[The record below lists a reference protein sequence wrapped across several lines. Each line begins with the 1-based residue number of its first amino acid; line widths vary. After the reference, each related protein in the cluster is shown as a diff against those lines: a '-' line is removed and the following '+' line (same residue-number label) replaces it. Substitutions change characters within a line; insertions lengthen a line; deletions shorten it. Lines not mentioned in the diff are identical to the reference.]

1 MISGKDL
8 FEECLAHP
16 EPLIDPAYCTDALI
30 ISAGAGHAPTP
41 IMNTAN
47 KLSQRITAYAVAVS
61 DGDTQVA
68 ERQVASIEEL
78 LLEPDANFL
87 EFTSFWPSLDV
98 SYSAYSGLEY
108 SQRLDFLRTALKIF
122 VEKRHA
128 IYLAH
133 GYSPTTIQ
141 VRRDFE
147 SHKRRGNAAAVK
159 ISSLLEEA
167 GFVKADSLESF
178 LSTPKTFGLFGSGD
192 FLKGAISG
200 LESRLGMDFSWHRDH
215 QGKIPDFIIHTSDG
229 TVLIG
234 EAKHMK
240 EVGGGQDKQVSELI
254 ALVAQAKGGKRTGFV
269 AYLDGIYFNTFL
281 DAKDGKG
288 KSGAQVKQIREA
300 LASEPRN
307 YFVNSYGF
315 HKLINQKS

>member
-30 ISAGAGHAPTP
+30 ISAGADQAPTP
-41 IMNTAN
+41 IMKTAS
-47 KLSQRITAYAVAVS
+47 KLSQRITAYSVASS
-61 DGDTQVA
+61 DGDEQVL
-68 ERQVASIEEL
+68 ERQVVAIEEL

-98 SYSAYSGLEY
+98 SYSSYSGLEY
-108 SQRLDFLRTALKIF
+108 SERLAFLRTALKIF
-122 VEKRHA
+122 VDKRHN

-159 ISSLLEEA
+159 ISNLLESA
-167 GFVKADSLESF
+167 GFLKTDL
-178 LSTPKTFGLFGSGD
+178 LDNLLRTPKTFGLFGSGE
-192 FLKGAISG
+192 FQKGAVAV
-200 LESRLGMDFSWHRDH
+200 LEDRLGMDFAWHREH
-215 QGKIPDFIIHTSDG
+215 QGKIPDFILHSSDG

-254 ALVAQAKGGKRTGFV
+254 ALISQVKSGKRSGFV
-269 AYLDGIYFNTFL
+269 AYLDGIYFNSFL
-281 DAKDGKG
+281 DAGDGKG
-288 KSGAQVKQIREA
+288 KAGSQVRQIREA
-300 LASEPRN
+300 LSREPRN
-307 YFVNSYGF
+307 YFLNSYGF
-315 HKLINQKS
+315 YKLINQSK